1 MELCDGSITGRQQD
15 RKRARG
21 LVCSA
26 SPAALHP
33 RLVIDDGLALFVG
46 LNAIPKRSTLTEYTT
61 RVDPRKL
68 PELMHQWNRAIRAC
82 GLKAGHS
89 FDLDFHTIPYHG
101 HEALMEKH
109 YVSRRSRRQNGILAF
124 LARDAEA
131 RVFCYANAKV
141 RKNNQNDE
149 IVHFVEDYR
158 TQYGK
163 VPAEL
168 VFDSRLTTYA
178 HLAQLDRMGIG
189 FLTLRRRSKNLMR
202 YRRLAQISV
211 SHIYNLRKSKGYMSR
226 RRTHAKTRAH
236 KVRIG
241 ERRKPQP
248 KGHPGYLRVD
258 TVHQGDW
265 DGHKGVYPIN
275 AVDQVTQFEAVV
287 SVQQISERYLIP
299 ALQQLF
305 DILPFEVLGFHSD
318 NGSEYVNYRVAE
330 LLEKLRIE
338 FTKSRARHSNDNA
351 LVECKNG
358 HVLRKLLGHAH
369 IPRQCAAELNEFHQ
383 RHLNRYVNYHRPCLF
398 AQVQTDERGR
408 QQRRYRYE
416 DVQTPYEKL
425 KSLPDAEQYLKV
437 GVTFEK
443 LDAFAVRYSD
453 NEAADRLRAARR
465 KLFYS
470 IDELQRTQA

>member
-33 RLVIDDGLALFVG
+33 RLVNDGLALFVR
-46 LNAIPKRSTLTEYTT
+46 LNAITKRSTLTEYTT

-189 FLTLRRRSKNLMR
+189 FLTLRRRPKNLMR
-202 YRRLAQISV
+202 
-211 SHIYNLRKSKGYMSR
+211 
-226 RRTHAKTRAH
+226 
-236 KVRIG
+236 
-241 ERRKPQP
+241 
-248 KGHPGYLRVD
+248 D
-258 TVHQGDW
+258 
-265 DGHKGVYPIN
+265 
-275 AVDQVTQFEAVV
+275 
-287 SVQQISERYLIP
+287 
-299 ALQQLF
+299 
-305 DILPFEVLGFHSD
+305 
-318 NGSEYVNYRVAE
+318 
-330 LLEKLRIE
+330 
-338 FTKSRARHSNDNA
+338 
-351 LVECKNG
+351 
-358 HVLRKLLGHAH
+358 
-369 IPRQCAAELNEFHQ
+369 
-383 RHLNRYVNYHRPCLF
+383 LF
-398 AQVQTDERGR
+398 ARDDDDWKPIRLSNIG
-408 QQRRYRYE
+408 RRYR
-416 DVQTPYEKL
+416 TP
-425 KSLPDAEQYLKV
+425 KV
-437 GVTFEK
+437 IDDRIELRHYPGQIRQLAITELGHDNPVLLLTNQFNTTTAH
-443 LDAFAVRYSD
+443 LVDRY
-453 NEAADRLRAARR
+453 ARR
-465 KLFYS
+465 MVIENQIAEAVDFLSHGRAFGRRA
-470 IDELQRTQA
+470 DAH